1 MRWNENERNP
11 IKRSKDE
18 EERLVYRNEIQNC
31 NLLVTLMDKR
41 TEVEYNSVEHKRH
54 CTPVGL
60 HTLVV
65 SRCVDCE
72 DSNGTWSAL
81 LFLVSESTTKN
92 IIAC

>member
-1 MRWNENERNP
+1 MKETYNQ
-11 IKRSKDE
+11 SSGE
-18 EERLVYRNEIQNC
+18 EKTCLYRNEIQNF
-31 NLLVTLMDKR
+31 NLLVTLMDRR

-81 LFLVSESTTKN
+81 LFLVSENTKN
-92 IIAC
+92 VIAC

>member
-1 MRWNENERNP
+1 MRWNENERNTV
-11 IKRSKDE
+11 KRGRVE
-18 EERLVYRNEIQNC
+18 EERERLVYRNEIQNC

-54 CTPVGL
+54 CTPAEL
-60 HTLVV
+60 HTLGV

-81 LFLVSESTTKN
+81 LFLVSESTKKT
-92 IIAC
+92 